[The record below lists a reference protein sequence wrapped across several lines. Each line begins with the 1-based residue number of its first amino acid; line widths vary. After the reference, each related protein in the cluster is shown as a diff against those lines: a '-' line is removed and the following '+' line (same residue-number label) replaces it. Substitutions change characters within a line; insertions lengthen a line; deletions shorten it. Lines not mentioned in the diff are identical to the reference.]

1 MISYLGCYFLKKL
14 NISAEPNS
22 RHSRLN
28 MSRHNIKPRKNM
40 ISHIYKNTEI
50 DHRIISDA

>member
-50 DHRIISDA
+50 DHRTISDA